1 MKKFLLVVMSIMMMG
16 LTLVGC
22 GSDTAEKGAGL
33 SGAVSTNG
41 STSMEKVIG
50 ILSEK
55 FIELGADR
63 LGTSRLVKIM
73 KREG

>member
-41 STSMEKVIG
+41 STSWRRLLVFCLRSLWG
-50 ILSEK
+50 ITRVLP
-55 FIELGADR
+55 LPTM
-63 LGTSRLVKIM
+63 LLVPVLV
-73 KREG
+73 